1 MKKIL
6 LALLVLTSTACT
18 SLDNGSYE
26 QYRPFSDK
34 AGYNCAVE
42 SSDIYLINGVPSLK
56 YICNKVK

>member
-18 SLDNGSYE
+18 SVSNGSYE
-26 QYRPFSDK
+26 TYSPFNTD